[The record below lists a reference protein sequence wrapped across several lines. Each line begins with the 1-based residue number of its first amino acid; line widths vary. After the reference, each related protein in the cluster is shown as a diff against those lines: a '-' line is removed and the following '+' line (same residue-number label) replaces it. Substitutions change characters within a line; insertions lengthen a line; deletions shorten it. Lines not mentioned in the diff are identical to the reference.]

1 MLKRTILGS
10 IFILFAFSL
19 FANDSFKCGLSNTLG
34 FDGKYMNAVTNYY
47 FSASTYHSAVTSGT
61 SGCDGLALSEEVKV
75 DFIAKN
81 YDVLK
86 GQASIGSGEHLYA
99 LSTLLGC
106 PVESS
111 ETFAELTKEKY
122 SLIFENTNN
131 TNQDI
136 LDLMKSGITTN
147 PNLSN
152 SCQIQS

>member
-1 MLKRTILGS
+1 MLKKTFVGFM
-10 IFILFAFSL
+10 FILFAFNS
-19 FANDSFKCGLSNTLG
+19 FANDSFKCGLANTLG
-34 FDGKYMNAVTNYY
+34 FDGKGMNAVTNFY
-47 FSASTYHSAVTSGT
+47 FSGSTYHSAVTSGT
-61 SGCDGLALSEEVKV
+61 SGCDGLVLSEEVKV

-86 GQASIGSGEHLYA
+86 EQASIGSGEHLYA

-106 PVESS
+106 PVESN

-122 SLIFENTNN
+122 SLIFENANN

-136 LDLMKSGITTN
+136 LDLMKSGINTN